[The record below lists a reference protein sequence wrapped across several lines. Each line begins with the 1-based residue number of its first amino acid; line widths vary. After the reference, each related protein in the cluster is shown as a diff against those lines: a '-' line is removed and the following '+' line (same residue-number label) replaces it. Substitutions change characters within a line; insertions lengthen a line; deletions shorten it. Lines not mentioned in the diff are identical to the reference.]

1 MVIGELLK
9 DILIGLM
16 DLMDLIT
23 NLEVMGQILNNQDM
37 HNNKEDSHH
46 KEDILHNME
55 DMITENHLNQ
65 HMNIHWII

>member
-16 DLMDLIT
+16 DLMGLMDLIT

-37 HNNKEDSHH
+37 HNNKED
-46 KEDILHNME
+46 ILHNME
-55 DMITENHLNQ
+55 DMITENYLNQ
-65 HMNIHWII
+65 LMNIH

>member
-23 NLEVMGQILNNQDM
+23 NLEVMGQILNSQDM
-37 HNNKEDSHH
+37 HNN

-65 HMNIHWII
+65 HMNIH